1 MARRALVTGIGGQ
14 DGSYLAELL
23 LGQGYEVVGTV
34 LGNPEDYESLA
45 PFEDQLR
52 FAPIDLEDA
61 RRRSAGARATS
72 SRTRSTTSPRPPSSR
87 PRGTTR
93 SGPPPA
99 AVGAISA
106 LLDGDPPRAA
116 GRALRQRRLGRD
128 LRSAGGGAANRGDA
142 GRAADAVRRRQ
153 GVRALPHRASFRRQ
167 YGLHASSAILFN
179 HESPRRS
186 TQFLTRKV
194 TRGAAAISLGLADEL
209 RLGDLSARR
218 DWGFAGDYV
227 RALWLMASQD
237 EPDDYVIA
245 TGESHTVEE
254 FVAAAFDEVGV
265 DWRERVR
272 FDESFARGAADSPE
286 LVGDPS
292 KARDRLGWEAEVG
305 FRRPRPPDGAG
316 GPRAAE
322 GSGGEPAVDPVVCA
336 GAGVPGE
343 RRRPLETP
351 LDEAIRVVEDGQHRL
366 DHLVHRQRVE
376 VARRVPADLREG
388 SRSRACDGTAGRHRL
403 ERRLAEPLV
412 EAREDERRGAPV
424 ERGELL
430 ARHPAPDLHP
440 SPAVTAARGRCP

>member
-1 MARRALVTGIGGQ
+1 MGRRALVTGIGGQ

-23 LGQGYEVVGTV
+23 LGHGYDVFGTV
-34 LGNPEDYESLA
+34 LGNPEQYESLA
-45 PFEDQLR
+45 PFKERLR
-52 FAPIDLEDA
+52 FVELDLEDA
-61 RRRSAGARATS
+61 EGVRRALRDIEPDEVYHLASASFVPASWDDPVATS
-72 SRTRSTTSPRPPSSR
+72 T
-87 PRGTTR
+87 
-93 SGPPPA
+93 A
-99 AVGAISA
+99 AVASISA
-106 LLDGDPPRAA
+106 LLDG
-116 GRALRQRRLGRD
+116 
-128 LRSAGGGAANRGDA
+128 
-142 GRAADAVRRRQ
+142 VRRERPEARFVNAASAEIFGAPAESPQ
-153 GVRALPHRASFRRQ
+153 TERTPVAPLTPYGAGKAFGHFLTGSFRRR

-194 TRGAAAISLGLADEL
+194 THGAAAISLGLEDEL

-305 FRRPRPPDGAG
+305 FRDL
-316 GPRAAE
+316 
-322 GSGGEPAVDPVVCA
+322 V
-336 GAGVPGE
+336 
-343 RRRPLETP
+343 
-351 LDEAIRVVEDGQHRL
+351 RL
-366 DHLVHRQRVE
+366 MVQ
-376 VARRVPADLREG
+376 ADI
-388 SRSRACDGTAGRHRL
+388 
-403 ERRLAEPLV
+403 
-412 EAREDERRGAPV
+412 
-424 ERGELL
+424 ELL
-430 ARHPAPDLHP
+430 RDQAA
-440 SPAVTAARGRCP
+440 SPR